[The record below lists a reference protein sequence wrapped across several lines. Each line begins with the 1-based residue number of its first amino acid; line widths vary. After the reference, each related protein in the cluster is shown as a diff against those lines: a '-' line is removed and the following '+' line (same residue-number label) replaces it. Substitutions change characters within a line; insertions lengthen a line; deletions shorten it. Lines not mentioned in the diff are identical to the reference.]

1 MQMRSFMMRFKL
13 VATIA
18 ILTGA
23 AAFAQ
28 SNQGTITGTISDPA
42 GAVIAGASLEAR
54 NTATGVLFRGG
65 SSGTGNYVL
74 SVPAGIYSLTV
85 NVPGFKRFVQENVE
99 VVSATD
105 TRKDVILEVGSAT
118 ETVTVADTAPLL
130 KTESGEM
137 SHQVTTAE
145 LDELP
150 VLTTTGGSTSAAIAA
165 LGNIRNPL
173 SMTNLLP
180 AVTFTNDQ
188 VLVVN
193 GLPSESE
200 AIRVEGQDAKTTIL
214 TTIQQDSQASVDA
227 IQEVTV
233 QTSNFAAE
241 YGRVGGGYFNF
252 TMKSG
257 TNQLH
262 GTGYDYFVNEALNAG
277 LPFTDAG
284 TVNPSK
290 EGQHIRNSVRRND
303 YGFTVGGPIRI
314 PKVYNGKDRTFFF
327 FSFEQFRE

>member
-1 MQMRSFMMRFKL
+1 
-13 VATIA
+13 
-18 ILTGA
+18 
-23 AAFAQ
+23 
-28 SNQGTITGTISDPA
+28 
-42 GAVIAGASLEAR
+42 
-54 NTATGVLFRGG
+54 
-65 SSGTGNYVL
+65 
-74 SVPAGIYSLTV
+74 
-85 NVPGFKRFVQENVE
+85 
-99 VVSATD
+99 
-105 TRKDVILEVGSAT
+105 
-118 ETVTVADTAPLL
+118 
-130 KTESGEM
+130 
-137 SHQVTTAE
+137 
-145 LDELP
+145 
-150 VLTTTGGSTSAAIAA
+150 
-165 LGNIRNPL
+165 
-173 SMTNLLP
+173 MTNLLP

-227 IQEVTV
+227 IQEVSV

-241 YGRVGGGYFNF
+241 YGQVGGGYFNF

-257 TNQLH
+257 ANQLH

-284 TVNPSK
+284 TVNPKK
-290 EGQHIRNSVRRND
+290 EGQHIRNAVRRND

-327 FSFEQFRE
+327 FSFEQFREGKFIQNGITTVRRQQ